1 MRHLF
6 AGKVRQWTWGPVGE
20 VLLTNLLFRRC
31 AVSAAIALASV
42 LAGAPAYGFEI
53 FGIKIFGKGESDP
66 AEDVIGEPQHYD
78 VTFNVNGDESDL
90 KKKLEA
96 ASTLVKDDEKP
107 ASGAAGLLAKARGD
121 YRRLLSTLYGE
132 GRYGGTISILVD
144 GREAADIPPDA
155 SLADPAAVVVN
166 IDPGPL
172 FHFGEANIINPAPP
186 ARHHNDD
193 VPVPAEEGYLTGEV
207 ARSGTILKAEALTV
221 EAWRQQGHAKAKAID
236 RRVVA
241 AHNRDVVDATVGVEP
256 GPMTYYGDVTVSG
269 TDRMDPA
276 YVAYMTDLPR
286 GGEFDPDDLERAN
299 KRLSKLEV
307 FRALRIE
314 EGAELGPAGSLPISV
329 IVQERLPRRFGVGAN
344 YSTIDGAGFEA
355 YWMHRNLFGRAER
368 LRFDAKVAGL
378 GPTVDP
384 EELTYKA
391 GVTFTKPGVYTPDT
405 DFIASLIGERE
416 VLDVYTRNAV
426 TAQAGF
432 THMFTNELQGRVF
445 GVASRSRFEDDVF
458 GKRDFMTVGML
469 GGITYDSRNN
479 PADATH
485 GIYLDGTVEP
495 FYEAEYGD
503 FASRFTGEARGYL
516 GFGQDRPFVL
526 AGRVKIGSI
535 VGADISELPPD
546 KLFFAGGGGSVRGYG
561 YRTIGVPVLGTDEVM
576 GGRSLIEASAEVRAH
591 ITDTIGVVG
600 FIDAGYV
607 GEESFPD
614 FDEDL
619 KVGVGAGL
627 RYYTGL
633 GPIRLDLAVPLDPGP
648 DDPDVAFYVGIG
660 QAF

>member
-1 MRHLF
+1 M
-6 AGKVRQWTWGPVGE
+6 VRRNDLGPVGE
-20 VLLTNLLFRRC
+20 VLLTNSLFRRC

-42 LAGAPAYGFEI
+42 LAGAPAYGFEL
-53 FGIKIFGKGESDP
+53 FGIKIFGKDEPDP
-66 AEDVIGEPQHYD
+66 SEDVIGEPQHYS
-78 VTFNVNGDESDL
+78 VTFNVAGDDGGV
-90 KKKLEA
+90 KKKLQA
-96 ASTLVKDDEKP
+96 ASSLYKDEEKP

-121 YRRLLSTLYGE
+121 YRRLLSTLYAD

-144 GREAADIPPDA
+144 GREAADLPPDTE
-155 SLADPAAVVVN
+155 LPDPAAVVVT

-172 FHFGEANIINPAPP
+172 FHFGEANVVNPAPP
-186 ARHHNDD
+186 ALHRNDA
-193 VPVPAEEGYLTGEV
+193 VAAPAEEGYRTGEV
-207 ARSGTILKAEALTV
+207 ARSGTIIRAETLTV
-221 EAWRQQGHAKAKAID
+221 EAWRQQGHAKAKAIE

-241 AHNRDVVDATVGVEP
+241 AHNRDVVDATVGADP
-256 GPMTYYGDVTVSG
+256 GPVTYYGDVTVSG
-269 TDRMDPA
+269 TERMDPA
-276 YVAYMTDLPR
+276 YVAYMTRLPH
-286 GGEFDPDDLERAN
+286 GAEFDPDDLERAN
-299 KRLSKLEV
+299 RRLSKLEV

-314 EGAELGPAGSLPISV
+314 EGAELGPGDTLPISV

-378 GPTVDP
+378 GPTVEPD
-384 EELTYKA
+384 ELTYKA
-391 GVTFTKPGVYTPDT
+391 GVTFTKPGVFTPDT

-426 TAQAGF
+426 TAQVGY
-432 THMFTNELQGRVF
+432 THMFTNELQGRLF
-445 GVASRSRFEDDVF
+445 AVASRSRFDDDVF
-458 GKRDFMTVGML
+458 GKRDFMTVGLL
-469 GGITYDSRNN
+469 GGITYDSRDN
-479 PADATH
+479 PADATR

-495 FYEAEYGD
+495 FYEAEYGN

-516 GFGQDRPFVL
+516 GFGEDRPLVL
-526 AGRVKIGSI
+526 AGRVKIGSV
-535 VGADISELPPD
+535 VGADIAELPPD

-561 YRTIGVPVLGTDEVM
+561 YRTIGVPVPGTDEVM
-576 GGRSLIEASAEVRAH
+576 GGRSLIEASAELRARV
-591 ITDTIGVVG
+591 TDSIGLVG
-600 FIDAGYV
+600 FVDAGYV

-627 RYYTGL
+627 RYFTGL
-633 GPIRLDLAVPLDPGP
+633 GPIRLDLAVPLEPGP

>member
-1 MRHLF
+1 M
-6 AGKVRQWTWGPVGE
+6 
-20 VLLTNLLFRRC
+20 
-31 AVSAAIALASV
+31 SAAIALASV
-42 LAGAPAYGFEI
+42 FAGAPAYGFEL
-53 FGIKIFGKGESDP
+53 FGIKIFGKDEPDP
-66 AEDVIGEPQHYD
+66 AEEVIGEPQHYA
-78 VTFNVNGDESDL
+78 VTFNVSGEDKKL

-96 ASTLVKDDEKP
+96 ASSLVKDDEKP

-132 GRYGGTISILVD
+132 GLYGGTISITVE
-144 GREAADIPPDA
+144 GREAANMAPDTQ
-155 SLADPAAVVVN
+155 LPDPAAVVVN

-172 FHFGEANIINPAPP
+172 FHFGQANIVNPAPP
-186 ARHHNDD
+186 AQHRRDEVAD
-193 VPVPAEEGYLTGEV
+193 PAEEGYRAGEV
-207 ARSGTILKAEALTV
+207 ARSGTIIRAETLTI

-241 AHNRDVVDATVGVEP
+241 AHDTNLVDATVGADP
-256 GPMTYYGDVTVSG
+256 GPMTYYGDVSVSG
-269 TDRMDPA
+269 TERMDPD
-276 YVAYMTDLPR
+276 YVAYMTGLPR
-286 GGEFDPDDLERAN
+286 GAEFDPDDIARAN
-299 KRLSKLEV
+299 VRLSKLDV

-314 EGAELGPAGSLPISV
+314 EGAELGPGGSLPISV

-384 EELTYKA
+384 SELTYKA
-391 GVTFTKPGVYTPDT
+391 GVTFTKPGVFTPDT

-416 VLDVYTRNAV
+416 VLDVYTRNSV
-426 TAQAGF
+426 TAQVGF
-432 THMFTNELQGRVF
+432 THMFTNELQGKLF
-445 GVASRSRFEDDVF
+445 AVASRSRFEDDVF
-458 GKRDFMTVGML
+458 GTRDFMTLGML
-469 GGITYDSRNN
+469 GGLTYDSRDK
-479 PADATH
+479 PVDATR
-485 GIYLDGTVEP
+485 GTYLDGTIEP
-495 FYEAEYGD
+495 FYEAEYGN

-516 GFGQDRPFVL
+516 GFGEKRPFVL
-526 AGRVKIGSI
+526 AGRVKLGSV
-535 VGADISELPPD
+535 VGASIAELPPD
-546 KLFFAGGGGSVRGYG
+546 VLFFAGGGGSVRGYG
-561 YRTIGVPVLGTDEVM
+561 YRTIGVPVAGTDLVT
-576 GGRSLIEASAEVRAH
+576 GGRSLIEASVEARARV
-591 ITDTIGVVG
+591 TDTIGVVG

-607 GEESFPD
+607 GAETFPD

-619 KVGVGAGL
+619 KLGVGGGL

-633 GPIRLDLAVPLDPGP
+633 GPLRLDVAVPLDPGP